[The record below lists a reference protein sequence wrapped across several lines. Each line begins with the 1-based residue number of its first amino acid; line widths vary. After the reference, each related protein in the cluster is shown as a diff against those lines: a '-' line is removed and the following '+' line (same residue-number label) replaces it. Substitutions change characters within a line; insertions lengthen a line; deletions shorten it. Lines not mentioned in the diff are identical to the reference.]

1 MEGVGWYNKLMATKR
16 SATTKRRDPRKKNA
30 ALRNSLRAKLIAMYD
45 TCAICGRPIDK
56 GLPQYHPMAPEVDEI
71 IPVSQGGS
79 PYDID
84 NLQLTHRI
92 CNERKGN
99 RMAGDVD
106 ISKIENPIPQ
116 SRAW

>member
-1 MEGVGWYNKLMATKR
+1 M
-16 SATTKRRDPRKKNA
+16 
-30 ALRNSLRAKLIAMYD
+30 AMYD
-45 TCAICGRPIDK
+45 TCAICGRTVDK
-56 GLPQYHPMAPEVDEI
+56 GLPQYHPMAPEIDEI
-71 IPVSQGGS
+71 VPVSRGGS

-92 CNERKGN
+92 CNEKKGN

-106 ISKIENPIPQ
+106 PRKIQNPTPN